1 MMGRRTSRLIK
12 PVRGWSEDLPDP
24 EEEQRV
30 YPRLIRVN
38 EINDVWMEIPRY
50 VNYGWGGQWFAAW
63 VSILA
68 FGILFSLGLFPDF
81 FSDISSFL
89 LGSLLIFPSV
99 SLVIYIFRSVLFEP
113 RGAPVRFNRKQQKVY
128 VYEYKKSIWPWARWP
143 VTIKVFDWADIQG
156 ERVEMSGHADW
167 GHRVYCAVCRPGT
180 YQVADRFVLTWTVG
194 SIHDVYGLWS
204 ACCQYMQGKA
214 VSDKPLRTDTPPD
227 WTPFRTVRWPEE
239 MDKASRA
246 VPEWS
251 IK

>member
-12 PVRGWSEDLPDP
+12 PIRGWSEDLPDP

-50 VNYGWGGQWFAAW
+50 VNHGWGSSWF
-63 VSILA
+63 
-68 FGILFSLGLFPDF
+68 FGIMGVCCLIFLTSLYSEIGMLSTPVGL
-81 FSDISSFL
+81 
-89 LGSLLIFPSV
+89 LLIFALLSFV
-99 SLVIYIFRSVLFEP
+99 VFLLRTAFFEP

-180 YQVADRFVLTWTVG
+180 YQVVDRFVLTWTVG

>member
-50 VNYGWGGQWFAAW
+50 ENVMWGAIWFCGFL
-63 VSILA
+63 IMIPL
-68 FGILFSLGLFPDF
+68 IISL
-81 FSDISSFL
+81 SFL
-89 LGSLLIFPSV
+89 KLQNIGFNSSLLLTTCIIIFV
-99 SLVIYIFRSVLFEP
+99 FTSLSLYCFRKVLFTP

-180 YQVADRFVLTWTVG
+180 YQVVDRFVLTWTVG

>member
-50 VNYGWGGQWFAAW
+50 VNYGWGGQWFAGFI
-63 VSILA
+63 SLA
-68 FGILFSLGLFPDF
+68 GFA
-81 FSDISSFL
+81 FL
-89 LGSLLIFPSV
+89 LWLYDYIDLLSNPVGLLFLFVLLSFV
-99 SLVIYIFRSVLFEP
+99 VMVFRTVLFAT
-113 RGAPVRFNRKQQKVY
+113 RGAPIRFNRKQQKVY
-128 VYEYKKSIWPWARWP
+128 VYEQQRSLWPWARWP

-227 WTPFRTVRWPEE
+227 WTPFRTVRWPED

-251 IK
+251 FK

>member
-50 VNYGWGGQWFAAW
+50 VNYGWGGQWFA
-63 VSILA
+63 VIL
-68 FGILFSLGLFPDF
+68 LLCCSPLCLW
-81 FSDISSFL
+81 FL
-89 LGSLLIFPSV
+89 LLPGFFHNVPTSLIFMIITACFFLV
-99 SLVIYIFRSVLFEP
+99 SFVLIHLRSVLFEP

-239 MDKASRA
+239 MDKASRV

-251 IK
+251 

>member
-50 VNYGWGGQWFAAW
+50 VNHGWCGQWLSGFIGMFCIGLF
-63 VSILA
+63 ILIDISVGLYSKESFSTSA
-68 FGILFSLGLFPDF
+68 MPFIPLIFLTFWIIRTVLFSA
-81 FSDISSFL
+81 
-89 LGSLLIFPSV
+89 
-99 SLVIYIFRSVLFEP
+99 
-113 RGAPVRFNRKQQKVY
+113 RGAPIRFNRKQQKVY
-128 VYEYKKSIWPWARWP
+128 VYEQQRSLWPWARWP

-180 YQVADRFVLTWTVG
+180 YQVVDRFVLTWTVG

-251 IK
+251 FK